1 MLLRLMTA
9 ACLSAFCLQA
19 TAQGEDHHAHMHHEA
34 SAAFSVSEV
43 WSRAMPPSA
52 PTGAVY
58 FTLQNPGAAQDRL
71 LAARTPR
78 ANRAELHT
86 HVQKG
91 DLMSMQ
97 QVDSVSVPA
106 NGTLQF
112 KPGGHHV
119 MLFELTEPLRAGEHF
134 PLTLQFEKAG
144 ELTLDVQILDQAP
157 NAADPHAHH

>member
-1 MLLRLMTA
+1 M
-9 ACLSAFCLQA
+9 FCLQA

-34 SAAFSVSEV
+34 SAAFTINEV
-43 WSRAMPPSA
+43 WSRAMPPNA

-58 FTLQNPGAAQDRL
+58 FTLQNPADQEDRL

-78 ANRAELHT
+78 AERTELHT
-86 HVQKG
+86 HVQQG
-91 DLMSMQ
+91 ELMSMQ
-97 QVDSVSVPA
+97 KVESVVVPA

-119 MLFELTEPLRAGEHF
+119 MLFKMTEPLRAGDSF

-144 ELTLDVQILDQAP
+144 ELTLEVRILDQAP
-157 NAADPHAHH
+157 GADPHAHH